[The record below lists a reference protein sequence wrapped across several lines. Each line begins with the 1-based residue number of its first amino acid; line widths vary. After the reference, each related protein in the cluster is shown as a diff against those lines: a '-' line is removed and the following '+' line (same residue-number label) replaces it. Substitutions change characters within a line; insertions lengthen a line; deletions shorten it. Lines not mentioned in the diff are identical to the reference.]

1 MRFGVAVLNA
11 YEGLGYPVG
20 MVADPSVLVR
30 LGQTAERLGFD
41 RVWANDHPVTP
52 TFLRDEHPHHYDAL
66 ATLSAVA
73 RATRRIGL
81 GTAVIALPQ
90 RDPVDLAHQAS
101 LLDQLSGERLVLGLG
116 LGAYR
121 EEFIALRP
129 DRAKERRGPLF
140 DEAIGLLRAQLPRVP
155 LYIGGHGVPA
165 TRRAAR
171 VGDGWIPGWQP
182 FDVLA
187 ERVALLRRELARN
200 GRGPGDVR
208 IAVELSARVA
218 SRHEDAIRAYEGSR
232 FVRHRRSRDT
242 TGREQS
248 LMTASNLVGSSDAI
262 KDKIARLEA
271 LGVDECAALAFP
283 AESVGELEEQWTR
296 FAEEVLPRIASA
308 T

>member
-20 MVADPSVLVR
+20 MVPDPSVLVR

-52 TFLRDEHPHHYDAL
+52 SFLRDEHPHHYDAL

-73 RATRRIGL
+73 RATHRIGL
-81 GTAVIALPQ
+81 GTAVIALLL

-101 LLDQLSGERLVLGLG
+101 LLDQRSGGRLVLGLG

-121 EEFIALRP
+121 EEFVALRP
-129 DRAKERRGPLF
+129 DRAKERRGALF
-140 DEAIGLLRAQLPRVP
+140 DEAIGVLRAQVPRVP
-155 LYIGGHGVPA
+155 LYVGGHGVA
-165 TRRAAR
+165 GVKRAAR

-187 ERVALLRRELARN
+187 ERIALLRRELERN
-200 GRGPGDVR
+200 GRNPGAVQ
-208 IAVELSARVA
+208 IAVELSAHIA
-218 SRHEDAIRAYEGSR
+218 PRHEDAVREYEESR

-242 TGREQS
+242 SGRDQS
-248 LMTASNLVGSSDAI
+248 LMTASNLVGSPDAI
-262 KDKIARLEA
+262 KEKIARLDS

-283 AESVGELEEQWTR
+283 AETLGELEEQWTR
-296 FAEEVLPRIASA
+296 FAAEVLPRIASA

>member
-20 MVADPSVLVR
+20 MVPDPSVLVR
-30 LGQTAERLGFD
+30 LGRTAERLGFD

-52 TFLRDEHPHHYDAL
+52 SFLRDERPHHYDAL

-73 RATRRIGL
+73 GATRRIGL
-81 GTAVIALPQ
+81 GTAVIALPL
-90 RDPVDLAHQAS
+90 RDPVELAHQAS
-101 LLDQLSGERLVLGLG
+101 SLDQLSGGRLVLGLG

-121 EEFIALRP
+121 EEFVALRP
-129 DRAKERRGPLF
+129 DRAKERRGALF
-140 DEAIGLLRAQLPRVP
+140 DEAIGQLRAQRPRIP
-155 LYIGGHGVPA
+155 LYVGGHGVDA
-165 TRRAAR
+165 IKRAAR

-187 ERVALLRRELARN
+187 ERIALLRRELERN
-200 GRGPGDVR
+200 GRDAGAVQ
-208 IAVELSARVA
+208 IAVELSARIA
-218 SRHEDAIRAYEGSR
+218 ARHEDAVRAYEGSR

-242 TGREQS
+242 TGRDQS
-248 LMTASNLVGSSDAI
+248 RMTASNLVGSPDTI
-262 KDKIARLEA
+262 KEKIARLES

-283 AESVGELEEQWTR
+283 AESIDELEEQWTR
-296 FAEEVLPRIASA
+296 FAAELLPRIASA